1 MKGNQTEKDKRT
13 IVLRR
18 IARIWSIVIIAIG
31 LLIFAGLLIESLMAD
46 TATTPD
52 YPWWENLMPMMMFLA
67 IVGLA
72 IAWRWEGLGAVITFV
87 GLLAN
92 LVLYIV
98 TGRSEVLIVLAIMIP
113 VLIPAV
119 LFLICWFRYR
129 RNE

>member
-1 MKGNQTEKDKRT
+1 
-13 IVLRR
+13 
-18 IARIWSIVIIAIG
+18 
-31 LLIFAGLLIESLMAD
+31 
-46 TATTPD
+46 
-52 YPWWENLMPMMMFLA
+52 MMFLA